1 MQTLKEFYQ
10 IQCILNLYFLLDL
23 AGLFRM
29 FLSRM
34 CLDEVLAGV
43 AIFNKFFYEVHTK
56 SFAPSSRQ
64 QRKNPSLL
72 MCWLIISR
80 CSYSIQLCTWI
91 KGYLIFSIS
100 YCSIVREENTV
111 QRWDTAYVFL
121 DVGQSS
127 QFGHPITECK
137 KSNAYLKNVVLMCSA
152 STVYK
157 N

>member
-1 MQTLKEFYQ
+1 MKSWLVSPYLTS
-10 IQCILNLYFLLDL
+10 FLW
-23 AGLFRM
+23 GP
-29 FLSRM
+29 
-34 CLDEVLAGV
+34 
-43 AIFNKFFYEVHTK
+43 HTK

-80 CSYSIQLCTWI
+80 SSYNIQLCTWI

-127 QFGHPITECK
+127 QFW
-137 KSNAYLKNVVLMCSA
+137 VVTLQYIYKVTIQWRFVEVVHL
-152 STVYK
+152 TVTV
-157 N
+157 NNLSWLQWL